1 MEPPLSQLLLL
12 TLLAASGLA
21 VPRKDCRLV
30 RSSSGGGQC
39 FSEPE
44 CEERCEVVQERR
56 CQTNTEQVWGRG
68 ISIILL
74 TLYLGMH
81 HGE

>member
-1 MEPPLSQLLLL
+1 MSLILLL
-12 TLLAASGLA
+12 TLLASVLA
-21 VPRKDCRLV
+21 VPRKDCQLV
-30 RSSSGGGQC
+30 RSSTGGGQC

-44 CEERCEVVQERR
+44 CEERCQTVQDRQ
-56 CQTNTEQVWGRG
+56 CQTNTEQVRGRRG
-68 ISIILL
+68 RRGIILL

>member
-1 MEPPLSQLLLL
+1 MSLILLL
-12 TLLAASGLA
+12 TLLAASVLA

-44 CEERCEVVQERR
+44 CEERCQTVQERQ
-56 CQTNTEQVWGRG
+56 CQTNTEQVRGERGEWGVVT
-68 ISIILL
+68 LL